1 MLVCVLPHACMHV
14 RTIARVCV
22 GGVYVYVCILAF
34 FFLDGPELNLP
45 LAPLALPSMLSGYL
59 ESGRK
64 ERGSERERAS
74 MSLTVFLCP

>member
-1 MLVCVLPHACMHV
+1 MCMCVYTC
-14 RTIARVCV
+14 
-22 GGVYVYVCILAF
+22 F

>member
-1 MLVCVLPHACMHV
+1 MHACMCALLHACV
-14 RTIARVCV
+14 WEVCMCMC
-22 GGVYVYVCILAF
+22 VYLL
-34 FFLDGPELNLP
+34 FFLDGAELNLP
-45 LAPLALPSMLSGYL
+45 LAPPSMLSGYL

>member
-1 MLVCVLPHACMHV
+1 MHACMCALLRV
-14 RTIARVCV
+14 RVC
-22 GGVYVYVCILAF
+22 GVCMCMCVYLL
-34 FFLDGPELNLP
+34 FFLDEAELNLP
-45 LAPLALPSMLSGYL
+45 LAPLSLPSMLSGYL

>member
-1 MLVCVLPHACMHV
+1 MHACVHYC
-14 RTIARVCV
+14 ACVCV
-22 GGVYVYVCILAF
+22 GCVCVCVYTCF
-34 FFLDGPELNLP
+34 FFLDEAELNLP
-45 LAPLALPSMLSGYL
+45 LALLALPSMLSGYL